1 MTLEQKIKAE
11 AQYLGFDRSAFTTV
25 APPDNFSTYK
35 TWLDQ
40 GRHASMS
47 YLAADQ
53 AVNRRAQPSSILPGA
68 QSILILAIRYSRPQD
83 APAPSHQPYGRI
95 ASYAW
100 GLDYHLLLTQRL
112 AALTESITRLVDR
125 PVRSRGYT
133 DTGPVL
139 ERDLAQRAGL
149 GWIGKN
155 TCLIDPHAGS
165 YFLLAEIFLDLP
177 LQPDPPFT
185 PDHCGSC
192 TRCIQACPTG
202 CILPD
207 RTLDAGRCISYLTIE
222 NKAEIPLD
230 LRPKMDN
237 WVFGCDICQQ
247 VCPWNIRFAK
257 THREPEFS
265 PRQDVPFPNLIEELT
280 LTPREFN
287 AKFKNSPVQRPR
299 RRGYLRNVAVALGN
313 SRDPIAIP
321 ALADCLSSE
330 PEPLIRVHAAWA
342 LGCFPDRRARLALEK
357 ALDSETSI
365 AVREELLRALHRFDS
380 R

>member
-1 MTLEQKIKAE
+1 MTLEQKIKTE
-11 AQYLGFDRSAFTTV
+11 AHNLGFDRFGFTTA
-25 APPDNFSTYK
+25 APPDHVATYK
-35 TWLDQ
+35 NWLAQ

-47 YLAADQ
+47 YLAAEQ
-53 AVNRRAQPSSILPGA
+53 AVDRRADPASVLPGA
-68 QSILILAIRYSRPQD
+68 QSILILALRYPRPQD
-83 APAPSHQPYGRI
+83 APPPSRQPYGRI

-100 GLDYHLLLTQRL
+100 GLDYHLLLGQRL
-112 AALTESITRLVDR
+112 RALSDSISRLLDR
-125 PVRSRGYT
+125 PLRSREYT

-155 TCLIDPHAGS
+155 TCLIDPNDGS

-185 PDHCGSC
+185 LDHCGSC

-222 NKAEIPLD
+222 NKVEIPLD

-257 THREPEFS
+257 PHREPQYS
-265 PRQDVPFPNLIEELT
+265 PRQEVPFPDLIEDLS
-280 LTPREFN
+280 LTPQEFN
-287 AKFKNSPVQRPR
+287 SKFKNSPVQRPR

-313 SRDPIAIP
+313 SRDPLAIP
-321 ALADCLSSE
+321 VLANCLMSE
-330 PEPLIRVHAAWA
+330 PEPLVRVHAAWA
-342 LGCFPDRRARLALEK
+342 LGCIPDRRARRALEK
-357 ALDSETSI
+357 ALRSETSI
-365 AVREELLRALHRFDS
+365 AVREELLQALDYNDLR
-380 R
+380 